1 MFSVLCDGGHIFGR
15 ILKKIIYDANL
26 VAHTPDRWLSKA
38 GIASRS
44 EVHGW
49 IAEGRLTCGGVR
61 VRADRPVGVSSV
73 RGADPTLQTLPPFCL
88 DGRPL
93 FPPPPLLLRFN
104 KPRGVLV
111 SLSDTEGRK
120 VISDCLA
127 GTPWGDPSWGRI
139 RPLGRLD
146 AASAGLLLLTNYP
159 ERWDR
164 FLAPEAGVRRLYRVK
179 IRPSLSIR
187 DRELFLSGRAGEAA
201 GYRRIGVEEESSKE
215 KSSWLRISLVEG
227 KNREIRNFL
236 AFYGYEVLHL
246 IRQEFGP
253 FLLGELLPGTM
264 ADATDE
270 AGKAGVVWGRWE
282 VSGLSHRS

>member
-1 MFSVLCDGGHIFGR
+1 LE
-15 ILKKIIYDANL
+15 
-26 VAHTPDRWLSKA
+26 AHTPDRWLSKA

-44 EVHGW
+44 EVQGW
-49 IAEGRLTCGGVR
+49 IAEGRLTCAGSR
-61 VRADRPVGVSSV
+61 VKADRPLTASPGV
-73 RGADPTLQTLPPFCL
+73 GADPSVHYLPPFCL

-93 FPPPPLLLRFN
+93 LPPPPLLLRFN

-111 SLSDTEGRK
+111 SLSDPEGRK
-120 VISDCLA
+120 VVLDSL
-127 GTPWGDPSWGRI
+127 GRTPWGDPSWGRI

-159 ERWDR
+159 EHWDR
-164 FLAPEAGVRRLYRVK
+164 FLAPESGVRRLYRVK
-179 IRPSLSIR
+179 IRPALLLK

-201 GYRRIGVEEESSKE
+201 GYRGIGVEEESAGE

-236 AFYGYEVLHL
+236 AFYGYAVLHL
-246 IRQEFGP
+246 IRLEFGP
-253 FLLGELLPGTM
+253 FLLGDLPPGEM
-264 ADATDE
+264 AEATGE

-282 VSGLSHRS
+282 VSRTSPRS